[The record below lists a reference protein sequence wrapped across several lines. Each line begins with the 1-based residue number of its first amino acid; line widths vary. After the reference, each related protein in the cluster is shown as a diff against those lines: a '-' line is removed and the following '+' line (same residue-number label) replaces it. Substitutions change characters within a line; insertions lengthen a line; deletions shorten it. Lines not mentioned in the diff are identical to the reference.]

1 MRIEKEEED
10 GERLE
15 FEESQAR
22 RPLQS
27 ARSKS
32 VQNLQTHRSNNQEVV
47 VVDQTNYGERL
58 Y

>member
-1 MRIEKEEED
+1 MRIEDEEE

-22 RPLQS
+22 RQLQS

-32 VQNLQTHRSNNQEVV
+32 VQNLQTYRNNNQEGVI
-47 VVDQTNYGERL
+47 E
-58 Y
+58 